1 MMAKDRWEVFRLRVV
16 RAMKVRLRDF
26 CHCKLLAGCLSERLI
41 DPCDL
46 IKDRF
51 QLRSVSETFVTK
63 KKSSRSDLL
72 KQEKSFHLCIGS
84 RVFLN
89 VFDDGL
95 HQINL
100 MDDSQ
105 FHPNP

>member
-63 KKSSRSDLL
+63 KKIKPKRLVETKKIISPVHWFACFPKCLR
-72 KQEKSFHLCIGS
+72 
-84 RVFLN
+84 
-89 VFDDGL
+89 
-95 HQINL
+95 
-100 MDDSQ
+100 
-105 FHPNP
+105 